1 MLIEKDIATALM
13 MGTLFFL
20 VLLASIAI
28 PVFGYRRKQWKGLIL
43 GLLLLPVVC
52 IVAYCL
58 LFGSVV
64 AYELLSIEKQRD
76 SAMVTVRSTEPGT
89 LGTDTLTW
97 YVKADEE
104 CFMEHLFLMKTDET
118 SSDSIEIKQK
128 RGWFDVILLD
138 SLPTSVSVEDRIVVR
153 FDLKNQKATATDYD
167 GPAEIL
173 NVDWEKVQAY
183 FKKREPAL

>member
-1 MLIEKDIATALM
+1 MLIEKDFATALM

-104 CFMEHLFLMKTDET
+104 CFMEHLFLMKTDDT

-183 FKKREPAL
+183 FKKRESAL

>member
-1 MLIEKDIATALM
+1 M

-104 CFMEHLFLMKTDET
+104 CFMEHLFLMKTDDT
-118 SSDSIEIKQK
+118 SSDSIVIKQ
-128 RGWFDVILLD
+128 
-138 SLPTSVSVEDRIVVR
+138 
-153 FDLKNQKATATDYD
+153 
-167 GPAEIL
+167 
-173 NVDWEKVQAY
+173 
-183 FKKREPAL
+183 

>member
-1 MLIEKDIATALM
+1 
-13 MGTLFFL
+13 
-20 VLLASIAI
+20 
-28 PVFGYRRKQWKGLIL
+28 
-43 GLLLLPVVC
+43 
-52 IVAYCL
+52 
-58 LFGSVV
+58 
-64 AYELLSIEKQRD
+64 
-76 SAMVTVRSTEPGT
+76 
-89 LGTDTLTW
+89 
-97 YVKADEE
+97 
-104 CFMEHLFLMKTDET
+104 MEHLFLMKTDDT

-183 FKKREPAL
+183 FKKRESAL

>member
-43 GLLLLPVVC
+43 GLLLQPVAC
-52 IVAYCL
+52 IVAYSL
-58 LFGSVV
+58 LFGSVI
-64 AYELLSIEKQRD
+64 AYEIFSIKKQRD

-97 YVKADEE
+97 YVKADDE
-104 CFMEHLFLMKTDET
+104 CFMEHLFLMKTDDT

-183 FKKREPAL
+183 FKKRESAL

>member
-104 CFMEHLFLMKTDET
+104 CFMEHLFLMKTDDT
-118 SSDSIEIKQK
+118 SADSIEIKQK

>member
-104 CFMEHLFLMKTDET
+104 CFMEHLFLMKSDDT

-183 FKKREPAL
+183 FKKRESAL